1 MIYFIFHKD
10 AVPIPPFTLNQ
21 TLRKY
26 NLQFL
31 KTSAE
36 NPGGKSKLSTTM
48 TKKKMQAIWKFSV
61 WMERIWGMEMKERI
75 VRSWPSFNL
84 GRNSHVFIQN
94 GLRGQQYWSQMFSEE
109 CKWALRAT
117 SHSHNSKCF
126 FPAKPNRLLPHN
138 NIMTR

>member
-48 TKKKMQAIWKFSV
+48 TKKKMQAI
-61 WMERIWGMEMKERI
+61 
-75 VRSWPSFNL
+75 
-84 GRNSHVFIQN
+84 
-94 GLRGQQYWSQMFSEE
+94 
-109 CKWALRAT
+109 
-117 SHSHNSKCF
+117 
-126 FPAKPNRLLPHN
+126 
-138 NIMTR
+138 